1 VEGHFIHTQQY
12 LINSIALVQNVR
24 RHVVGSGRRR
34 NLLQIRP
41 IEPIKLIARGPGGK
55 EILTT
60 GDIIA
65 RRTRHTLNGTGSS
78 NDSAIA
84 GSDNLLKETDP

>member
-1 VEGHFIHTQQY
+1 MEGHLIHTQQY
-12 LINSIALVQNVR
+12 LINGIALVQNVR

-41 IEPIKLIARGPGGK
+41 IEPIKLIVRGPGDK

-60 GDIIA
+60 GDVIA
-65 RRTRHTLNGTGSS
+65 EHIQHTLKRTGNS

-84 GSDNLLKETDP
+84 GSDNLLEETDP